1 MKTELGKYFL
11 ALMSAFCMTLG
22 LAGCNQ
28 EAEVPTAG
36 DGAKQSSGEKP
47 AEDKSSESEKSD
59 TTNESEELQDDP
71 TEGESGSI
79 LE

>member
-1 MKTELGKYFL
+1 MKPELGKYFL
-11 ALMSAFCMTLG
+11 TLMSAFCMTLG

-36 DGAKQSSGEKP
+36 DGAKQASGEKP
-47 AEDKSSESEKSD
+47 AEDKSSKSD
-59 TTNESEELQDDP
+59 ESNATNESEDLNDDP
-71 TEGESGSI
+71 SEGESGSI